1 MAKITIVR
9 PYEWNN
15 QRKRINVQIYDKKVG
30 YVGIDETAHFEVLP
44 GIHTLTLVNPWPS
57 HNKTIQVDLSDDQ
70 NKTIKVT
77 SPQKNFWIQF
87 SLVAL
92 TTFIYSLSRS
102 IFKVEASWT
111 IEIIGIA
118 LLVAIVLS
126 MLAKIEA
133 LKLEEI

>member
-15 QRKRINVQIYDKKVG
+15 QRKRINVHIDDKKVG
-30 YVGIDETAHFEVLP
+30 YVGIDETVHFEVSP
-44 GIHTLTLVNPWPS
+44 GVHKLTLVNSWPS
-57 HNKTIQVDLSDDQ
+57 HNNSIDVDLGDDQ

-77 SPQKNFWIQF
+77 SPQRNFWIQF